1 MTNTIPGFQSLLWDS
16 LVAGGIR
23 IHPVVEIR
31 AALFH
36 SRFSQSLLWDSLVA
50 GGIRI
55 HPVVEI
61 RALYS
66 IPGFLNP
73 SYGIALLLV
82 E

>member
-55 HPVVEI
+55 LPVVEI
-61 RALYS
+61 RAALFHSRFS
-66 IPGFLNP
+66 IPLMG
-73 SYGIALLLV
+73 
-82 E
+82 